1 MTDRGQV
8 NVLGC
13 FHIREIFISLIICLS
28 VCMYICTVTSTKDR
42 KTKITNSEVSRFSKK
57 KLKRK
62 DFYPQN
68 LK

>member
-42 KTKITNSEVSRFSKK
+42 KSKITNSEVSRFSKK
-57 KLKRK
+57 
-62 DFYPQN
+62 N
-68 LK
+68 

>member
-13 FHIREIFISLIICLS
+13 FHIREIFITLIICLS
-28 VCMYICTVTSTKDR
+28 VCMYISTKDR

-62 DFYPQN
+62 DFNPQN

>member
-13 FHIREIFISLIICLS
+13 FHIREIFITLIICLS
-28 VCMYICTVTSTKDR
+28 ACMYISTKDR

-62 DFYPQN
+62 DFNPQN